1 MKKIKLWYTVRV
13 RVIKLMTTLR
23 EEIFPM
29 SDIINAISEMKTETL
44 VVLIFAALLLIF
56 LLVLIV
62 ITIKVLRTNE
72 LSDDDTEEEELPDV
86 DVEEDESTARSKM
99 VDELAKSVEE
109 ARAKMEAERRAD
121 SDDEEDEADED
132 DDEFSEDDEDE
143 RAKKSAKERAEAITR
158 AVTGED
164 DTDDEDEDDYDED
177 EDFEDDMEY
186 EAESDK
192 EDEYEDS
199 DDEDDES
206 EEEISTSVSTDSD
219 KIDADR
225 IEEELRKVRE
235 KTADNIE
242 GMNETAKLRAES
254 PDYNASF
261 DSAFV
266 EKPDNDEDKEEP
278 VIPNPTVESVLGE
291 EKPEEDEFIKD
302 DEVPAGST
310 LDVSEEETLR
320 KAVRKARSGDKITV
334 NPVNEVKINTV
345 NSVETV
351 NTINPKAG
359 INDMKDMEDFMEEN
373 PEPKTKKRKVKKK
386 DLDFEEKFGTH
397 GDEIKTAKYFW
408 YNTQD
413 IEGLARKEDMY
424 FKCHYFD
431 DADNAIID
439 LVTEMYDCAFVRTEQ
454 LQRIAYGITFQSMG
468 MKDILRSE
476 EKLGFNRN
484 KATKEP
490 TEADREEVYKKWC
503 EYVDNFHK
511 IIVINAPEDI
521 EEYMINK
528 MYEYGRR
535 DVEELM
541 YSPY

>member
-1 MKKIKLWYTVRV
+1 
-13 RVIKLMTTLR
+13 
-23 EEIFPM
+23 M
-29 SDIINAISEMKTETL
+29 SDIINVISEMKTETL

-72 LSDDDTEEEELPDV
+72 LSDDDTEEEELPDI
-86 DVEEDESTARSKM
+86 DVEEDESAARSKM

-109 ARAKMEAERRAD
+109 ARAKMEAERKFES
-121 SDDEEDEADED
+121 SDDEDDETDDED
-132 DDEFSEDDEDE
+132 DEFEDEDEDE
-143 RAKKSAKERAEAITR
+143 RAKKSAKERVEAITR
-158 AVTGED
+158 AVTGEEA
-164 DTDDEDEDDYDED
+164 DDENEDDYDED
-177 EDFEDDMEY
+177 EDFGADMEY
-186 EAESDK
+186 EEESDTDE
-192 EDEYEDS
+192 EDKDT
-199 DDEDDES
+199 DDES
-206 EEEISTSVSTDSD
+206 DEETSVSVKDNTDKPD
-219 KIDADR
+219 EDR

-242 GMNETAKLRAES
+242 GLNETAKLRAES

-266 EKPDNDEDKEEP
+266 EKPDNDEEKEEP

-291 EKPEEDEFIKD
+291 EKPEEDEE

-345 NSVETV
+345 NSVEKV
-351 NTINPKAG
+351 NTTNPKAG
-359 INDMKDMEDFMEEN
+359 INDMEDMKDFMEEN
-373 PEPKTKKRKVKKK
+373 PEPKAKKRKVKKK

-431 DADNAIID
+431 DADNAILD

-490 TEADREEVYKKWC
+490 TEADKEEVYRKWC